1 MRGNNFDLRALF
13 LSPFSGVGSSPRP
26 RPCLGFL
33 RHTTSPAPETWCIHA
48 GRRVSLV
55 ASPVPPPQAS
65 HSGVEAGAVDPVGC
79 EEHVEELAL
88 SLEQGGHGELH
99 RSPPFDAV
107 VVRLGLLPA
116 AEDAV
121 EGFAGFRI

>member
-1 MRGNNFDLRALF
+1 MSDPRHAHAHAWGFYATLPPLRLK
-13 LSPFSGVGSSPRP
+13 
-26 RPCLGFL
+26 LGA
-33 RHTTSPAPETWCIHA
+33 SMPVDE
-48 GRRVSLV
+48 SLWSR
-55 ASPVPPPQAS
+55 ARFPPPQAS

-121 EGFAGFRI
+121 EGPAGFRI